1 MIHELKTPIMV
12 ETPLGKGKCICWIDY
27 NIDTNTVWKVVLKN
41 GEIRNFDEI
50 DIKVIPNLMNQH
62 L

>member
-1 MIHELKTPIMV
+1 MV